1 MVPSIKISRP
11 FFTDI
16 KYNLN
21 AYTESETIEDSQ
33 VISKQVGC
41 GRSLTGSKLF
51 YRAIVI
57 KQGFP
62 VQSTHR

>member
-11 FFTDI
+11 FFADI
-16 KYNLN
+16 KYNLK
-21 AYTESETIEDSQ
+21 AYTEAEKIKDSQ

-41 GRSLTGSKLF
+41 GRSLTDSKLF

-57 KQGFP
+57 KQGVP